1 MDDNYKGLGIMSPD
15 SAVVN
20 LLTPD
25 NYVSAIPLPLSPIKS
40 ITGVAFN
47 LYNNVWET
55 NYIFWYPY
63 RREDVNQ
70 LFRFRLVFS

>member
-1 MDDNYKGLGIMSPD
+1 MDDSYLGLEILSPD

-20 LLTPD
+20 LLTPKD
-25 NYVSAIPLPLSPIKS
+25 YVSAIPLPLSPIQS
-40 ITGVAFN
+40 VNGVAFN

-63 RREDVNQ
+63 RKIDIDQ
-70 LFRFRLVFS
+70 KFRFRLNFS